1 MRKLILILLAFLFIL
16 LPNSTYAQAPF
27 TLPENITLPSPISS
41 EGWYINSFSSGVNI
55 NEDGSIIVSEKIIV
69 DFKTLEKHGIFRDI
83 PVVYRGT
90 NDIYTEIDV
99 HQVLQDGQKA
109 TVQTSRNGD
118 FLELKIGDTDKTISG
133 IHSYEIVYVVRG
145 VLKEFTEYD
154 ELYWNVTGNDWPVPI
169 LSSLATITLPQDGI
183 IKSKCFEGPD
193 GSQITN
199 CQIEQV
205 SQREINVQSSR
216 PLNAYEGLTVV
227 VGYTKGMVP
236 ILVIEKPKTLFD
248 KFFSVPSL
256 LLFTSTFLGGIF
268 LVFTLWWKKGRD
280 FHFHTKELFD
290 KNAKERIKPLGSHE
304 TIVVEYTPPEK
315 LKPAELGV
323 LIDEKADTL
332 DVTATI
338 IDLATHG
345 YLSIK
350 EISKGWIFGKTDYEL
365 TKKTKDKTKLLG
377 YEKELL
383 TRLFDDGDKVKI
395 SELKK
400 TFYTDL
406 AKVKTQLYDDVQ
418 KKKLFSERPD
428 QARTKYFLL
437 AILTMVGS
445 VILFVIS
452 TGGQFIYGVDIG
464 FSLFMVGVI
473 LLAMTAKM
481 PRRTAFGRELYRR
494 VKGYELFISTAEK
507 HKQKF
512 FEDKNLFNEI
522 LPYVIVLG
530 LTDKF
535 AKAMKEIGI
544 KPNDPNWYSGTHAFN
559 AATFSS
565 NVSDFSN
572 SFSSAIASTP
582 SSSGGFSSGG
592 GSSGGGFGG
601 GGGGSW

>member
-1 MRKLILILLAFLFIL
+1 MRKLILIFLTLLFVIF
-16 LPNSTYAQAPF
+16 PNTIHAQAPL
-27 TLPENITLPSPISS
+27 TLPENLTLPTPVSS
-41 EGWYINSFSSGVNI
+41 EGWYINSFSSGINI

-69 DFKTLEKHGIFRDI
+69 DFKDLEKHGIFRDI

-90 NDIYTEIDV
+90 NDIYTEINV
-99 HQVLQDGQKA
+99 HQVLQDGKKA

-118 FLELKIGDTDKTISG
+118 FLELKIGDADKTISG
-133 IHSYEIVYVVRG
+133 VHTYEIVYLVRG
-145 VLKEFTEYD
+145 VLKGFADYD

-169 LSSLATITLPQDGI
+169 LSSFATITLPQDGV
-183 IKSKCFEGPD
+183 IKYKCFEGPSS
-193 GSQITN
+193 SQITN
-199 CQIEQV
+199 CRTEQISE
-205 SQREINVQSSR
+205 REINVQSSR

-227 VGYTKGMVP
+227 LGYNKGMVP
-236 ILVIEKPKTLFD
+236 LLVIEKPKTLFD

-256 LLFTSTFLGGIF
+256 LLLAITFFGGIF
-268 LVFTLWWKKGRD
+268 LVITLWWKKGRD
-280 FHFHTKELFD
+280 FHFQTKELFD
-290 KNAKERIKPLGSHE
+290 KNSQERIKPLGSHE

-365 TKKTKDKTKLLG
+365 TQKAKDKSKLLG

-383 TRLFDDGDKVKI
+383 TRLFDDGNKVKI

-437 AILTMVGS
+437 AILTMVGG

-464 FSLFMVGVI
+464 FSLFIVGVV

-512 FEDKNLFNEI
+512 FEDNNLFNEI
-522 LPYVIVLG
+522 LPYAIVFG
-530 LTDKF
+530 LTEKF
-535 AKAMKEIGI
+535 AKAMREMGI
-544 KPNDPNWYSGTHAFN
+544 KPENPTWYSGAHAFN
-559 AATFSS
+559 ASTFSS

-572 SFSSAIASTP
+572 SFSTAIASTP
-582 SSSGGFSSGG
+582 SSSGGFSGG